1 MGAGNQTLSLL
12 SAAIRLLFFVVY
24 VDVLTKYLSVDLHYK
39 GGRVTINGWAPATW
53 PGLDAII
60 VLFSGLANINWLNIN
75 FNL

>member
-12 SAAIRLLFFVVY
+12 SAATRLLFVVY
-24 VDVLTKYLSVDLHYK
+24 VDVLTKCLSVDLHYK
-39 GGRVTINGWAPATW
+39 GGRVTINGWASATW